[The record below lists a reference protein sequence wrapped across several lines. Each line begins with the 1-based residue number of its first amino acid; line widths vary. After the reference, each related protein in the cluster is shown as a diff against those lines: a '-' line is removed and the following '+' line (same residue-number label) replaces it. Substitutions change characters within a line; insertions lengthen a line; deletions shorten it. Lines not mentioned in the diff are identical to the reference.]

1 MDLPGIGNVPRMTDI
16 GDRAEQAGQD
26 IQESTWFDRGIRFG
40 MVVYGVVH
48 LLIAWLAIQL
58 ALGSHQENAS
68 QKGAMQELAKQ
79 PFGPV
84 LLWLVAIGMFILT
97 LWRALEACVGHTEYD
112 GGKRWRKRAVSA
124 SKAILY
130 GYVAFLALQYAVGSG
145 SSSGGSSSY
154 TAKLMNEPFGRWLVG
169 LIGVGIIAYGVNY
182 ARRGWTEKFM
192 ENLDARGTAGDV
204 GTAYRWVGKIGYIAK
219 GIAFMIIGGL
229 FVAAAVTHKA
239 KKSGGLDDALHT
251 VLQQPFGQVLLIL
264 IGLGIG
270 CYGLFCF
277 ARARHLNT

>member
-1 MDLPGIGNVPRMTDI
+1 
-16 GDRAEQAGQD
+16 
-26 IQESTWFDRGIRFG
+26 
-40 MVVYGVVH
+40 
-48 LLIAWLAIQL
+48 
-58 ALGSHQENAS
+58 
-68 QKGAMQELAKQ
+68 
-79 PFGPV
+79 
-84 LLWLVAIGMFILT
+84 
-97 LWRALEACVGHTEYD
+97 
-112 GGKRWRKRAVSA
+112 
-124 SKAILY
+124 
-130 GYVAFLALQYAVGSG
+130 
-145 SSSGGSSSY
+145 
-154 TAKLMNEPFGRWLVG
+154 MNEPFGRWLVG
-169 LIGVGIIAYGVNY
+169 LVGLGIIAYGVNY

-229 FVAAAVTHKA
+229 FVAAAITHKA

-277 ARARHLNT
+277 ARARHLNK